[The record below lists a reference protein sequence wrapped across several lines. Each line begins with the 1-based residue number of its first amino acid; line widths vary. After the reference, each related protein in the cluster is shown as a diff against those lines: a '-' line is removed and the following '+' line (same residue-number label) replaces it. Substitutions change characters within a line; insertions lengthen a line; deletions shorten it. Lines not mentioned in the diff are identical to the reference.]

1 MWNRTWWAIFSIQS
15 ILRNHKIVFPF
26 FVYFKVI
33 NMAKNKNVSYM
44 KPIGGR
50 SRKIKKP
57 IRKSRQI
64 FHKDVKTKGRQI
76 FRKWMIITL

>member
-1 MWNRTWWAIFSIQS
+1 
-15 ILRNHKIVFPF
+15 
-26 FVYFKVI
+26 
-33 NMAKNKNVSYM
+33 MAKNKNVSYM

-64 FHKDVKTKGRQI
+64 FHKDVKTKGGQI
-76 FRKWMIITL
+76 FRK